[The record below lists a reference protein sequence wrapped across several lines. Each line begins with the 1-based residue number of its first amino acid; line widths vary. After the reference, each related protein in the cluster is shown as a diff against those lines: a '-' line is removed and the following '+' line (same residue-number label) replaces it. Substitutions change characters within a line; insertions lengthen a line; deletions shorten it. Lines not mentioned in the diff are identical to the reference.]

1 MIKIII
7 KKQNS
12 KNTWHPENI
21 FWVPGIFFVSISRK
35 TSLFPSVNEYSENL
49 YHTEMSRHKESY
61 IFTAYSYKIHGEK
74 QEKEETMNFFE
85 TRMGRRFFESTMP
98 DVAKNLGRIAD
109 VLENNAKKEKKDSVF
124 RWAQFGF
131 DNETVTKALE
141 GAKKTNN
148 VYTFTDYVAGEM
160 ASDKENESEK
170 LISEYQNATEEER
183 MVMDAVFVHLTGW
196 SMAALVRKYA
206 HLISGG
212 PRTGKIRKTKEK

>member
-1 MIKIII
+1 
-7 KKQNS
+7 
-12 KNTWHPENI
+12 
-21 FWVPGIFFVSISRK
+21 
-35 TSLFPSVNEYSENL
+35 
-49 YHTEMSRHKESY
+49 
-61 IFTAYSYKIHGEK
+61 
-74 QEKEETMNFFE
+74 
-85 TRMGRRFFESTMP
+85 MP

-148 VYTFTDYVAGEM
+148 VYTFTDYVAGKM
-160 ASDKENESEK
+160 ASDKKNESEK

-206 HLISGG
+206 YLISRS
-212 PRTGKIRKTKEK
+212 PEQEK